1 MAHMTTNT
9 PETRG
14 AATFQPYVPASQT
27 QAEFTPKAIVL
38 GVVFGLIFGASTVYL
53 GLRAGLTVAAS
64 IPIAVL
70 AISVLKKFGG
80 STMLEN
86 NIVQTIGSAGES
98 IAGGVVFTVPALIFL
113 APEGPAYFNYVQI
126 TMLTLAGGI
135 LGVLM
140 MVPLRRALIVKEHGV
155 LPFPE
160 GTACAEVLVA
170 GERGGKLA
178 TLVFGGLTVG
188 AIWKSLSW
196 IFNLFLQVI
205 GYSMP
210 KTSQFPNA
218 TINVDISPEYLGVG
232 YVIGPRIAGT
242 MFAGGVL
249 SWLVLLPLLSIL
261 GASLTEPFPPIH
273 PNFANNPAT
282 GRPFLISEMAPAQLW
297 SAYIRYIGA
306 GAVLASGLI
315 TLARTLPTIV
325 ASARGSFRDLSAG
338 AAGAVARVRTERDMP
353 MIVVLG
359 GSLLLGLFLVA
370 APGLPTQGNVLAA
383 ILILI
388 FGFFFATVSS
398 RITGLIGT
406 SSNPISGMT
415 IATLILTCL
424 LFVAL
429 GWTGNMYSP
438 IAICVGAIVC
448 IAAANA
454 GNTSQ
459 DLKTGFIVGAT
470 PIYQQIG
477 LVIGVVTSALII
489 GGTLLYLHQNLG
501 GIGSENLAAPQATLM
516 STIIR
521 GLLNQNLPWGLVLVG
536 VFVAITLELCGIR
549 SLSFAV
555 GSYLPIA
562 TTAPIFAGG
571 LVRWWVERKTG
582 QAQESDVSA
591 GVLFS
596 SGLIAGGSIAGIL
609 FALLVGTNEWTK
621 TNLGFGG
628 IDTPQT
634 LGEWFPYFHDN
645 STVAQIA
652 SLLLFLALALIVARM
667 GQRKVE

>member
-1 MAHMTTNT
+1 MAHGPVNR
-9 PETRG
+9 PETRDSS
-14 AATFQPYVPASQT
+14 TFQPYVPASRSLP
-27 QAEFTPKAIVL
+27 EFTVKAVIL
-38 GVVFGLIFGASTVYL
+38 GALFGLLFGASTVYL
-53 GLRAGLTVAAS
+53 GLRAGLTVGAS

-70 AISVLKKFGG
+70 AISVLKKLGG
-80 STMLEN
+80 SSILEN

-98 IAGGVVFTVPALIFL
+98 LAGGVVFTIPALIFL
-113 APEGPAYFNYVQI
+113 TPNGPSYFNYVQI
-126 TMLTLAGGI
+126 TMLTFAGGI

-155 LPFPE
+155 LPYPE

-178 TLVFGGLTVG
+178 SMVFGGLAVG
-188 AIWKSLSW
+188 ALWKSLSW
-196 IFNLFLQVI
+196 IFNLFRTEI
-205 GYSMP
+205 GYS
-210 KTSQFPNA
+210 TARASQFPNA
-218 TINVDISPEYLGVG
+218 TLNVDLSPEYLGVG

-249 SWLVLLPLLSIL
+249 SWLVFLPLLSIL
-261 GASLTEPFPPIH
+261 GSFITEPFPPIH

-282 GRPFLISEMAPAQLW
+282 GRPFLISEMSPGQLW

-315 TLARTLPTIV
+315 TLARTIPTIV
-325 ASARGSFRDLSAG
+325 SSARGSLKDLSAG
-338 AAGAVARVRTERDMP
+338 VGQGSQARTERDVP
-353 MIVVLG
+353 MAIVLG
-359 GSLLLGLFLVA
+359 GSLLLAVFLTVM
-370 APGLPTQGNVLAA
+370 PGLPSQGNIMAA
-383 ILILI
+383 VLILI

-398 RITGLIGT
+398 RITGLIGS

-424 LFVAL
+424 LFVGL
-429 GWTGNMYSP
+429 GWTGDAYAP
-438 IAICVGAIVC
+438 IALSVGAIVC

-459 DLKTGFIVGAT
+459 DLKTGYLVGAT
-470 PIYQQIG
+470 PFYQQMG
-477 LVIGVVTSALII
+477 LIVGVLVSASVIAITTI
-489 GGTLLYLHQNLG
+489 YMHQVF
-501 GIGSENLAAPQATLM
+501 GIGSPDVPAPQATLM

-536 VFVAITLELCGIR
+536 VFVSVTLELCGIH

-571 LVRWWVERKTG
+571 LVRWWVEQKTG
-582 QAQESDVSA
+582 VAQESEVSA
-591 GVLFS
+591 GTLFS

-609 FALLVGTNEWTK
+609 FAILVGTGSIEPFQSIG
-621 TNLGFGG
+621 NL
-628 IDTPQT
+628 IPSMH
-634 LGEWFPYFHDN
+634 GE
-645 STVAQIA
+645 TAIGQIA
-652 SLLLFLALALIVARM
+652 SALLFVALAVIVSRM
-667 GQRKVE
+667 AMRKVE